1 MAGEA
6 SGAASCLVREV
17 VVQVRRGGVAGE
29 ADGGGT
35 ARGGRRVRRAARR
48 RERRAARRGEGGT
61 AGGAVVEFSDFWVHV
76 TLFFGVRCVVSL

>member
-61 AGGAVVEFSDFWVHV
+61 AGGAVVWGRS
-76 TLFFGVRCVVSL
+76 LAILGARNPFFRCVQD